1 MPELAPVITVILP
14 IRSHRAAN
22 SDDHCYGKFFSQ
34 WFPPGTLA
42 SYFAQTNPM
51 TRNLKSGSPA
61 MAPPVTEFFVS
72 VVLRD
77 ILRSSHLQT
86 SMARRCP
93 QIASIEEWCVP
104 REGVASH
111 EKQIA
116 RQPDAMYPNNDVCQW
131 FDREEVL
138 FRQTQ
143 RRLRH
148 HDNDRAQRF
157 EILLF
162 TGVIDS
168 IRELNQTSAT
178 IGTN

>member
-1 MPELAPVITVILP
+1 
-14 IRSHRAAN
+14 
-22 SDDHCYGKFFSQ
+22 
-34 WFPPGTLA
+34 
-42 SYFAQTNPM
+42 M

-116 RQPDAMYPNNDVCQW
+116 RQRDAMYPNNDVCQW